1 MHTGA
6 GPLAN
11 GRTDWYGIQDGK
23 VVNEEY
29 TKEKHGYSTGN
40 GILASTTG
48 NITGIYDMNGGAW
61 ERVAA
66 YLDNSNTNLSNYAS
80 QYFDRNTNELKPEY
94 ATLWDKYDVSEE
106 EKKAAKTAAIEID
119 ENGTK
124 TYIKQSE
131 LWDSNKTDLK
141 YQIARLRLTKANF
154 DNMAKHKG
162 IGVNEVATEFS
173 FYAPYYTKYS
183 ETEQKTNWTYFK
195 DPNNAAAKPGITK
208 GGYATTWDNDYMI
221 IGHAYYPFL
230 MRGGFCNYSGNAG
243 VLSSYITNGYAY
255 YYYYG
260 FRSVLVL

>member
-124 TYIKQSE
+124 TYLKQSE

-183 ETEQKTNWTYFK
+183 ETEQKTNWNYFK
-195 DPNNAAAKPGITK
+195 DPNNAAAKPGIAVRSSPHQPASFRICST
-208 GGYATTWDNDYMI
+208 
-221 IGHAYYPFL
+221 YPV
-230 MRGGFCNYSGNAG
+230 SGSAAQTAIFAS
-243 VLSSYITNGYAY
+243 LSASSWISYTCPP
-255 YYYYG
+255 
-260 FRSVLVL
+260 R

>member
-1 MHTGA
+1 MKNT
-6 GPLAN
+6 
-11 GRTDWYGIQDGK
+11 QK
-23 VVNEEY
+23 
-29 TKEKHGYSTGN
+29 KKHGYSTGN

-66 YLDNSNTNLSNYAS
+66 YLDNSNPRLSDYAS

-94 ATLWDKYDVSEE
+94 AALWDKYDVSEE

-173 FYAPYYTKYS
+173 FYASYYTKYS
-183 ETEQKTNWTYFK
+183 ETEQETSWAFFK

-208 GGYATTWDNDYMI
+208 GGNATTWDNDYMR
-221 IGHAYYPFL
+221 IGHAYCPFL
-230 MRGGFCNYSGNAG
+230 VRGGGCFSWGDAG
-243 VLSSYITNGYAY
+243 VLYSDMAFGFGNSDD
-255 YYYYG
+255 G

>member
-1 MHTGA
+1 
-6 GPLAN
+6 
-11 GRTDWYGIQDGK
+11 
-23 VVNEEY
+23 
-29 TKEKHGYSTGN
+29 
-40 GILASTTG
+40 
-48 NITGIYDMNGGAW
+48 MNGGAW

-243 VLSSYITNGYAY
+243 VLYSSVTHGVSNGSG
-255 YYYYG
+255 G